1 MRRYL
6 SGYSVFRRLAE
17 QQGECLNYFGN
28 PTKNDDSSMSVN
40 DESTEARVKM
50 FEIRRFVTSLP
61 PGDEK
66 VLLFFHYIHGDSV
79 EKCAE
84 RMEIAARSAYRL
96 QKRALLMAYRRYARL
111 KKNADRVK
119 CIE

>member
-1 MRRYL
+1 MI
-6 SGYSVFRRLAE
+6 AE
-17 QQGECLNYFGN
+17 QKSESVNCFGN
-28 PTKNDDSSMSVN
+28 PTNCEGSDGAVN

-50 FEIRRFVTSLP
+50 FEIRRFITSLP
-61 PGDEK
+61 PSDEK

-79 EKCAE
+79 EECAE

-96 QKRALLMAYRRYARL
+96 QKRALLMAYRRYARMR
-111 KKNADRVK
+111 KNADTVK